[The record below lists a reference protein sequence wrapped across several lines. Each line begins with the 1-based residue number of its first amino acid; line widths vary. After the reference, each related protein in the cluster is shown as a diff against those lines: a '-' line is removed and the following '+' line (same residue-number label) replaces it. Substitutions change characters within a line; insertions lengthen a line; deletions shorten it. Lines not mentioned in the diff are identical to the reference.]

1 MPFLATGMTTR
12 AERKRLME
20 AAQNLDDLPDASALF
35 PKKAKSGKKVVM
47 EKGASSKK
55 GDTHDKPLPAARM
68 KVPERVHVYHEV
80 PPSPIAVSKGRGVA
94 FDDIQPTIYSSTSRA
109 MDKVNKMYEKVDL
122 EVYDHVEDMDLLRIL
137 IQDSLKVDFSFSLK
151 DGISYMYT
159 YILSYSL
166 KFSFYSSGC
175 GSDVHFG
182 EQASFLY
189 S

>member
-1 MPFLATGMTTR
+1 MTTR

-55 GDTHDKPLPAARM
+55 GGTHDKPLPAAKTKM
-68 KVPERVHVYHEV
+68 PEKGSRVSRD
-80 PPSPIAVSKGRGVA
+80 SPFPVAASKGKGVA
-94 FDDIQPTIYSSTSRA
+94 SDDIQPTIYNSTSRA

-122 EVYDHVEDMDLLRIL
+122 EVYDHIENMDLLRIS
-137 IQDSLKVDFSFSLK
+137 IQDSLKVDFSLSLE
-151 DGISYMYT
+151 DGISYMYI

-166 KFSFYSSGC
+166 KFFFYSSGC

-182 EQASFLY
+182 EQASFLR

>member
-1 MPFLATGMTTR
+1 MTTR

-20 AAQNLDDLPDASALF
+20 AAQNLDDLPDARALF
-35 PKKAKSGKKVVM
+35 SKKAKSGKKVIM
-47 EKGASSKK
+47 EKK
-55 GDTHDKPLPAARM
+55 
-68 KVPERVHVYHEV
+68 VHVYHEI

-94 FDDIQPTIYSSTSRA
+94 SDDVQPTIYNSTSRA

-122 EVYDHVEDMDLLRIL
+122 EVYDHIEDMDLLRIS

-166 KFSFYSSGC
+166 KFFFYSSGC

-182 EQASFLY
+182 EQASFL
-189 S
+189 SS

>member
-1 MPFLATGMTTR
+1 MTTR

-55 GDTHDKPLPAARM
+55 GGHHDKSLPAAKTKM
-68 KVPERVHVYHEV
+68 PEKVHVYHEI
-80 PPSPIAVSKGRGVA
+80 PPSPVAASKGRGVA
-94 FDDIQPTIYSSTSRA
+94 SDDIQPTIYNSTSRA

-122 EVYDHVEDMDLLRIL
+122 EVYDHIENMDLLRIS
-137 IQDSLKVDFSFSLK
+137 IQDSLKVDFFLPLE
-151 DGISYMYT
+151 DGISYMHMYI
-159 YILSYSL
+159 YILLYSL
-166 KFSFYSSGC
+166 KFFFYSSGC

-182 EQASFLY
+182 EQASFLR